1 MQLSNHQL
9 HYSHITA
16 RYFDKLLIFERNI
29 SCHMMD
35 DKVIA
40 EHFAVRIHQHLSQER
55 HQKVLLAFPE
65 LIFHHKMPHVD
76 FN

>member
-1 MQLSNHQL
+1 
-9 HYSHITA
+9 
-16 RYFDKLLIFERNI
+16 
-29 SCHMMD
+29 MMD